1 MIGVGHIIAFFVGA
15 FVGRFLE
22 DIVEM
27 FRKTRDDIDKI
38 REGK

>member
-1 MIGVGHIIAFFVGA
+1 MIGASHVIAFFVGA

-22 DIVEM
+22 DIIAM
-27 FRKTRDDIDKI
+27 FGRLRKDMQKL